1 MTSSFLPSMTSIA
14 TSVSGMMGQP
24 APQGV
29 GGLSA
34 LSMSG
39 FMAKESLLSNVAK
52 PALLGFK
59 IGGAIGGGFAEKYAL
74 KTQARDAELQA
85 KQEELNA
92 LSQQNFFQE
101 SLIENF
107 AQQTAKL
114 AARGIL
120 TTGPSAYAFAGRSAR
135 NVTRDIEAAK
145 YSGKIRSEQNKRE
158 ASSFRSASKQAVKSG
173 IGKAFSFLAG
183 EL

>member
-1 MTSSFLPSMTSIA
+1 MTSIA

-59 IGGAIGGGFAEKYAL
+59 IGGAIGGAIGGGFAEKYAL

-158 ASSFRSASKQAVKSG
+158 ASSFRSASKQAVKSS